1 MTSALRCG
9 RGVSTT
15 REGPSEPTRGARRT
29 GARSYRGAVSPSLR
43 RLLGAPRHLYRHGWG
58 WLLGHRF
65 LQLSHRGRK
74 TGRLH
79 HTVLEVVRYDP
90 ATGEA
95 VVVSGFGNESDW
107 LRNLRAGSDIVVST
121 GRSSS
126 PATYRMLPADEAI
139 DVFADYERRNI
150 MVRPVVRA
158 SLVAS
163 WAGASTAPTMPA
175 VGWRNSCRW
184 SPSAPPAAP
193 PPRRRTTISV
203 RSSGDER
210 LVVR

>member
-1 MTSALRCG
+1 M
-9 RGVSTT
+9 
-15 REGPSEPTRGARRT
+15 
-29 GARSYRGAVSPSLR
+29 SPSLR

-95 VVVSGFGNESDW
+95 VVMSGFGNESDW
-107 LRNLRAGSDIVVST
+107 LRNLRAGSDIVVSI

-158 SLVAS
+158 VL
-163 WAGASTAPTMPA
+163 GRLL
-175 VGWRNSCRW
+175 GWRFDGTDD
-184 SPSAPPAAP
+184 A
-193 PPRRRTTISV
+193 RRRLAEQLPMVAFRPTRRRAGQRALRSAEQPAELLRSV
-203 RSSGDER
+203 RR
-210 LVVR
+210 RRRWR

>member
-1 MTSALRCG
+1 M
-9 RGVSTT
+9 
-15 REGPSEPTRGARRT
+15 
-29 GARSYRGAVSPSLR
+29 SPSLR

-79 HTVLEVVRYDP
+79 HTVLEVVRYDR

-95 VVVSGFGNESDW
+95 VVMSGFGNESDW
-107 LRNLRAGSDIVVST
+107 LRNVRAGSDIVVSI

-158 SLVAS
+158 VL
-163 WAGASTAPTMPA
+163 GRLL
-175 VGWRNSCRW
+175 GWRFDGTDDARRRLAEQL
-184 SPSAPPAAP
+184 PMVAFRPTRRPAAAP
-193 PPRRRTTISV
+193 PDDDQ
-203 RSSGDER
+203 SSFER
-210 LVVR
+210 